1 MLYDRNLKNYVF
13 QYLVYLGV
21 STPDANN
28 EDFIEKKTFEHLFTY
43 QHQSINIQTSIILH
57 GVHKDSGHSSKSK
70 Q

>member
-43 QHQSINIQTSIILH
+43 QHQSINIQTSW
-57 GVHKDSGHSSKSK
+57 GT
-70 Q
+70 